1 MVMLKNVGTDNLLNI
16 VYNTK
21 ILFCVNFVHLVL
33 LKSVKNYIKLSIH
46 AKLINVYKPLFTI

>member
-16 VYNTK
+16 VHNTK

-33 LKSVKNYIKLSIH
+33 LKSVKNYIKLSKH